1 MKETR
6 EKERKKERERKR
18 ERERERIH
26 EVARA
31 WGRERANAKEFKI
44 KYCIK
49 RKKVVSA
56 FQKN

>member
-6 EKERKKERERKR
+6 KNEREKGRKSERKRSRERGKERE
-18 ERERERIH
+18 
-26 EVARA
+26 
-31 WGRERANAKEFKI
+31 RERANAKEFKI